1 MNVALTLP
9 RPHAGQRLI
18 LDQRKKRNVL
28 RCGRRFGK
36 TQLGE
41 HLLLETA
48 LEGLPSAWFAPT
60 YKMLGEPWRD
70 FLEMLAPF
78 GSTLVVDKTD
88 RSITLP
94 TGGRIDFWSLDRD
107 QVVRGRKYARAIVD
121 EAAYVRDLE
130 RAWTASIRPT
140 LTDYRGDAYF
150 LSTPAE
156 AHDYFNG
163 TLYHR
168 GEQDTEGW
176 ASWCMP
182 TVANPFI
189 DPDEVAEA
197 EKEMPEAAF
206 AQEYL
211 GEPAEAASSPF
222 GWEFIDAACTMDE
235 PLGTPVDVWGVDLA
249 KSVDWTVAVGLDR
262 EGNVAAFQRWQSDW
276 RNTTKRLKAMVR
288 GRRSLIDATGVGDPI
303 VENISAG
310 SPLVE
315 GFKFTMSS
323 RQSLLEGLAMALQRG
338 ELRLLSGVMESE
350 LRAFRYEYRS
360 GRVRYAAPDGIHD
373 DTVMALALA
382 VRARQSRGAPVSID
396 VGPRLD
402 LDDPD
407 EWDD

>member
-1 MNVALTLP
+1 MALP
-9 RPHAGQRLI
+9 RPHPGQQTI
-18 LDQRKKRNVL
+18 LRERAKRNVL

-41 HLLLETA
+41 HLLIETA
-48 LEGLPSAWFAPT
+48 LDGLPCAWFAPT

-70 FLEMLAPF
+70 FLRLLEPF
-78 GSTLVVDKTD
+78 GKTLKVDKTD
-88 RSITLP
+88 RSLTLP
-94 TGGRIDFWSLDRD
+94 TGGRMDFWSLDRD
-107 QVVRGRKYARAIVD
+107 QVVRGRKYARAVVD

-130 RAWTASIRPT
+130 GAWTGSIRPT

-163 TLYHR
+163 TLYAR
-168 GEQDTEGW
+168 GEQGTPGW

-189 DPDEVAEA
+189 DPAEVEEA
-197 EKEMPEAAF
+197 RAEMPVAAF
-206 AQEYL
+206 EQEYL
-211 GEPAEAASSPF
+211 GQPAEAASSPF
-222 GWEFIDAACTMDE
+222 GWEFISAACTLDQ
-235 PLGTPVDVWGVDLA
+235 PLGTDVDVWGVDLA

-262 EGNVAAFQRWQSDW
+262 HGNVAAFQRWQSDW
-276 RNTTKRLKAMVR
+276 RNTTQRLKAMVR

-303 VENISAG
+303 VENIAAG

-323 RQSLLEGLAMALQRG
+323 RQALLEGLAMALQRG
-338 ELRLLSGVMESE
+338 ELRLLRGVMESE
-350 LRAFRYEYRS
+350 LRAFRYEYAG
-360 GRVRYAAPDGIHD
+360 GRVRYAAPEGIHD
-373 DTVMALALA
+373 DVVMALALA
-382 VRARQSRGAPVSID
+382 VRARQLRGAPVSID
-396 VGPRLD
+396 VGPVLD
-402 LDDPD
+402 VAEPD